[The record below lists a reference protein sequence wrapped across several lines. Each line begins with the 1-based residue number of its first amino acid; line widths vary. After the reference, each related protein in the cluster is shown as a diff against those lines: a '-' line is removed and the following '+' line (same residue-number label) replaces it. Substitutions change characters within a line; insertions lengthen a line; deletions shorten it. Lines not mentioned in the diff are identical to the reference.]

1 MSPGNGSKPASV
13 LMQVYQPTK
22 ETDMKMTMKSG
33 AAIAATA
40 AALYFSG
47 AVTTPFANAATDA
60 KGHCVGANACK
71 GQSAC
76 KSASNAC
83 KGQNG
88 CKGKGFVEMTKDECG
103 KIEGAKFVEAQADV
117 PR

>member
-1 MSPGNGSKPASV
+1 
-13 LMQVYQPTK
+13 
-22 ETDMKMTMKSG
+22 MKMNIRNG

-40 AALYFSG
+40 AALFLTG
-47 AVTTPFANAATDA
+47 AVNSYVADAATDA

-71 GQSAC
+71 GQSGC
-76 KSASNAC
+76 KSSANAC
-83 KGQNG
+83 KGQNA

-103 KIEGAKFVEAQADV
+103 KVEGGKFVEAQADV